1 SGGNW
6 YSYCSGNPIM
16 FWDKMGLEYNS
27 LRNLTDSVEK
37 ALDTKATISIYK
49 GNITVG
55 FYEDGYNYRGTFKC
69 DGTAVIDGTTK
80 KIADNVN
87 GHLYMERTDF
97 YDVMNIRQES
107 SMTTQSNKGVIKKG
121 VSLFT
126 GFITGALVSTLIK
139 DVKTGAVVG
148 VIVNEATAKIIDY
161 TMEDKGTYK
170 KITIVGEVYN
180 SETGLYESIVT
191 KDDYK
196 LGQNNGGN
204 VYYRYSLT
212 TEKDNYTYSKSIF
225 DNSIY

>member
-1 SGGNW
+1 
-6 YSYCSGNPIM
+6 M
-16 FWDKMGLEYNS
+16 FCDPFGLEYDS
-27 LRNLTDSVEK
+27 LRNLTDSVEE

-49 GNITVG
+49 GNVTVG
-55 FYEDGYNYRGTFKC
+55 FYKDGYNYRGTFKC
-69 DGTAVIDGTTK
+69 DGTAIIDGNTK
-80 KIADNVN
+80 KIADNKD
-87 GHLYMERTDF
+87 GHLYMERTDY
-97 YDVMNIRQES
+97 YDVMGIKHES

-121 VSLFT
+121 VSLFV
-126 GFITGALVSTLIK
+126 GAITGALVSTLIE

-196 LGQNNGGN
+196 IGPNNGKN
-204 VYYRYSLT
+204 VYYR
-212 TEKDNYTYSKSIF
+212 
-225 DNSIY
+225 